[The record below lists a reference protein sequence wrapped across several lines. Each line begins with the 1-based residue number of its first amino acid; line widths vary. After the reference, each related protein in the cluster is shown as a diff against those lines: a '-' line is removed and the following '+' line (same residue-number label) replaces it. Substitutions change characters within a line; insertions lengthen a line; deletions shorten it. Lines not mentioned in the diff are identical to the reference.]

1 MPSTTTPPTPQDTA
15 YLAALKDYWLPVVTG
30 IGGLLSGWL
39 GQLLTAHNGSEQ
51 MLTERL
57 KVLMAGYEA
66 RIQDLKDE
74 LGKVR
79 NEVIELRKA
88 LDLRPPCESCS
99 TRARLESELE
109 EARQMQDHIQH
120 MSLQR
125 KEP

>member
-1 MPSTTTPPTPQDTA
+1 MPATTNPPNPQDTA
-15 YLAALKDYWLPVVTG
+15 AFVALKDYWLPIVTG

-39 GQLLTAHNGSEQ
+39 GQILTAHSGSEQ
-51 MLTERL
+51 ALTERL

-88 LDLRPPCESCS
+88 LDLRPPCESCL
-99 TRARLESELE
+99 TRARLETELE
-109 EARQMQDHIQH
+109 EARQMQNHVQH

-125 KEP
+125 KDP